1 MDFRCHMLPDCGT
14 EYHGARR
21 KKKIN
26 PRSTYV
32 EEYKEI
38 TIDMDGGR
46 ADF

>member
-1 MDFRCHMLPDCGT
+1 MLPDCGT

-32 EEYKEI
+32 EEFKEI
-38 TIDMDGGR
+38 IIDMDGGS

>member
-1 MDFRCHMLPDCGT
+1 MLPDCGT

-38 TIDMDGGR
+38 TIDMDGGS

>member
-1 MDFRCHMLPDCGT
+1 MLPDCGT

-32 EEYKEI
+32 EEFKETI
-38 TIDMDGGR
+38 IDMDGGS

>member
-1 MDFRCHMLPDCGT
+1 MLPDCGT

-38 TIDMDGGR
+38 EIDMDGGSV
-46 ADF
+46 DF

>member
-1 MDFRCHMLPDCGT
+1 MIS
-14 EYHGARR
+14 

-38 TIDMDGGR
+38 TIDMDGGS